1 MIALGFADESRG
13 KEANPEYLTID
24 ARSPKILLSGAWRY
38 PGIKPISIE
47 RATAS
52 SIHGRLLMTA
62 ITYPSRYRQI
72 GYVVGMFVLAVVL
85 LGIVKFL
92 QIRRAMM
99 MAPKEGA
106 EAVTSSPVIENVWRE
121 GFDTVGTFVAVQGAT
136 LSAEEAGTVFR
147 ILFESGSSVQRDQVL
162 IELDRS
168 VEEANLAGA
177 LSRAEL
183 ARQSLARARTLR
195 SQSALSI
202 ANLEDAQSKL
212 QQSEA
217 EVRSLRAIIERK
229 TIKAPFAGKT
239 GIRMVNVGEYVSAGA
254 PLVPLHSIDPIS
266 FNFSVPQQILPNLS
280 VKSPIRLE
288 VDAFPGEVFSG
299 EVSAINPNVNQTTRT
314 IEIQASLSNE
324 SGKLLPGMFGRVS
337 LDLGAERAVLTIPAS
352 SVVYAP
358 YGNFV
363 FVIERTKDSAGNEV
377 LSVRQQVV
385 MLGSRRGDLVSV
397 VSGLTAADEIVT
409 TGGFKLRPG
418 MAVTTKNEIV
428 PPRGENPSV
437 QDS

>member
-1 MIALGFADESRG
+1 
-13 KEANPEYLTID
+13 
-24 ARSPKILLSGAWRY
+24 
-38 PGIKPISIE
+38 
-47 RATAS
+47 
-52 SIHGRLLMTA
+52 MTA
-62 ITYPSRYRQI
+62 ITHPSRYRQI
-72 GYVVGMFVLAVVL
+72 GYTIGALALVVVI
-85 LGIVKFL
+85 LGFIKFL
-92 QIRRAMM
+92 QIRQLMK
-99 MAPKEGA
+99 MAPQMGA
-106 EAVTSSPVIENVWRE
+106 QAVTTSAVSESVWRE

-136 LSAEEAGTVFR
+136 LSAEEAGTVSR
-147 ILFESGSSVQRDQVL
+147 ISFESGSTVQRDQIL

-183 ARQSLARARTLR
+183 ARQNLDRARTLR

-254 PLVPLHSIDPIS
+254 PLVPLHSIDPIF
-266 FNFSVPQQILPNLS
+266 FNFSVPQQILPALA
-280 VKSPIRLE
+280 VKSPIRVE
-288 VDAFPGEVFSG
+288 VDAFLGEVFSG

-314 IEIQASLSNE
+314 IEIQASLSNA
-324 SGKLLPGMFGRVS
+324 SGKLLPGMFGRVH
-337 LDLGAERAVLTIPAS
+337 LDLGAGRPVLTIPAS

-363 FVIERTKDSAGNEV
+363 FVIQRSKESEDKES

-385 MLGSRRGDLVSV
+385 TLGSRRGDLVSV
-397 VSGLTAADEIVT
+397 VSGLAPGDEIVT

-418 MAVTTKNEIV
+418 VAVTINNQTV
-428 PPRGENPSV
+428 PPNSEEPLV

>member
-1 MIALGFADESRG
+1 MLVVVILG
-13 KEANPEYLTID
+13 
-24 ARSPKILLSGAWRY
+24 
-38 PGIKPISIE
+38 
-47 RATAS
+47 
-52 SIHGRLLMTA
+52 
-62 ITYPSRYRQI
+62 
-72 GYVVGMFVLAVVL
+72 V
-85 LGIVKFL
+85 VKFL

-99 MAPKEGA
+99 MAPKMGA
-106 EAVTSSPVIENVWRE
+106 EAVTTSSVSQSTWRE

-136 LSAEEAGTVFR
+136 LSAEEAGMVSR
-147 ILFESGSSVQRDQVL
+147 IAFESGSTVQRDQVL

-183 ARQSLARARTLR
+183 ARQNLDRARTLR

-239 GIRMVNVGEYVSAGA
+239 GIRMVNVGEYVSAGT
-254 PLVPLHSIDPIS
+254 PLVPLHSIDPIF
-266 FNFSVPQQILPNLS
+266 FNFSVPQQILPALA
-280 VKSPIRLE
+280 VKSPIRVE
-288 VDAFPGEVFSG
+288 VDAFPGEIFSG
-299 EVSAINPNVNQTTRT
+299 EVSAINPNVNPTTRT
-314 IEIQASLSNE
+314 IEIQASLSNT
-324 SGKLLPGMFGRVS
+324 SGKLLPGMFGRVH

-363 FVIERTKDSAGNEV
+363 FVVQRAKDSEGEEK
-377 LSVRQQVV
+377 LSVRQQVIT
-385 MLGSRRGDLVSV
+385 LGSRRGDLVSV
-397 VSGLTAADEIVT
+397 SSGIALGEEIVT

-418 MAVTTKNEIV
+418 MEVSINNQTV
-428 PPRGENPSV
+428 PPGKENPTV

>member
-1 MIALGFADESRG
+1 
-13 KEANPEYLTID
+13 
-24 ARSPKILLSGAWRY
+24 
-38 PGIKPISIE
+38 
-47 RATAS
+47 
-52 SIHGRLLMTA
+52 MTA
-62 ITYPSRYRQI
+62 ITHPGRYRQI
-72 GYVVGMFVLAVVL
+72 GYAVGGLVLVVVILAV
-85 LGIVKFL
+85 VKFL
-92 QIRRAMM
+92 QVRRAMM
-99 MAPKEGA
+99 MAPKEGPQT
-106 EAVTSSPVIENVWRE
+106 VTTSSVTQSAWRE
-121 GFDTVGTFVAVQGAT
+121 GFDTVGTFVAVEGAT
-136 LSAEEAGTVFR
+136 LSAEEPGTVSR
-147 ILFESGSSVQRDQVL
+147 ILFESGSTVQRDQVL
-162 IELDRS
+162 IELDHS

-183 ARQSLARARTLR
+183 ARQNLARARTLR

-239 GIRMVNVGEYVSAGA
+239 GIRMVNVGQYVSAGT
-254 PLVPLHSIDPIS
+254 PLVPLHSIDPIF
-266 FNFSVPQQILPNLS
+266 FNFSVPQQILPALA

-288 VDAFPGEVFSG
+288 VDAFPGEIFSG
-299 EVSAINPNVNQTTRT
+299 EVSAINPNVNQVTRT
-314 IEIQASLSNE
+314 IEIQGSLSNV
-324 SGKLLPGMFGRVS
+324 SGKLLPGMFGRVH
-337 LDLGAERAVLTIPAS
+337 LDLGADRPVLTIPAS

-363 FVIERTKDSAGNEV
+363 FVIERDKDPEGKET

-385 MLGSRRGDLVSV
+385 TLGSRRGDLVAV
-397 VSGLTAADEIVT
+397 ASGLSPGEEIVT

-418 MAVTTKNEIV
+418 GPVTINNQTA
-428 PPRGENPSV
+428 PPGKENPTV